1 MLATPP
7 TRPHTFLTLSLIS
20 LALAWD
26 ASGLDLAVMRAL
38 ASPDGFPLRNHWLLE
53 VVLHDGAHKLA
64 VALYLGMLLM
74 VRWPL
79 GPLRRLDRLQ
89 RVEIV
94 CGLSLNLLLIGG
106 LKVLSH
112 SSCPWD
118 LREFGGLA
126 PYVSHWSWGQ
136 GDGGPGHCFPGGH
149 ASSAYAWLALAPPWL
164 AGSADEHRRGW
175 VWLRRVMLAGLLLG
189 LAQTLRGAHYPS
201 HTWWTALLCWLGAQ
215 TNHWFFIRLRQSRG
229 HRIPCANPQELC
241 D

>member
-1 MLATPP
+1 MLATSR
-7 TRPHTFLTLSLIS
+7 TRPRTFLTLSLMS

-53 VVLHDGAHKLA
+53 VVLHDGAHQLA
-64 VALYLGMLLM
+64 VSLYLGMLLM

-164 AGSADEHRRGW
+164 QGNADEHRQGW
-175 VWLRRVMLAGLLLG
+175 VWLRGVMLAGLLLG

-215 TNHWFFIRLRQSRG
+215 TNHWFFIRWRQSRTG
-229 HRIPCANPQELC
+229 PTPCANPQELC